1 MHEVGAVVDSAK
13 SDVSESKQEKAIAEH
28 KAEEW
33 QNPVKPSKAPEI
45 KAKDSD
51 GVEVEDEN
59 ILPWSSRVEQGLSLP
74 TKDDKIEFYSFK
86 KAWREWY
93 KQSINIDAQPET
105 RFINKKRFEAGKK
118 HMEKLGYEV
127 VPNEENGRVKLM
139 KRDLNFYNFVG
150 DRIPPEKVRES
161 VGVTTGWTEID
172 SDV

>member
-13 SDVSESKQEKAIAEH
+13 ADVSESKQEKEVTEP
-28 KAEEW
+28 KSNER
-33 QNPVKPSKAPEI
+33 QNAVKPSKAPKI
-45 KAKDSD
+45 KSKESA
-51 GVEVEDEN
+51 GVEVEDDN

-74 TKDDKIEFYSFK
+74 TNDDKIEFYSFK

-93 KQSINIDAQPET
+93 KQSINIDVQPET
-105 RFINKKRFEAGKK
+105 RVINKKRFEAGKK

-150 DRIPPEKVRES
+150 DQIPPEKVHES

>member
-1 MHEVGAVVDSAK
+1 MT
-13 SDVSESKQEKAIAEH
+13 EK
-28 KAEEW
+28 W
-33 QNPVKPSKAPEI
+33 QNAVKPSKAPKI
-45 KAKDSD
+45 KSKESD

-105 RFINKKRFEAGKK
+105 RAINKGRFEAGKK
-118 HMEKLGYEV
+118 HMEKMGYEV
-127 VPNEENGRVKLM
+127 VPNEDNGRVKLI
-139 KRDLNFYNFVG
+139 KRDLNFYNFTG
-150 DRIPPEKVRES
+150 DRIPPDKVRES